1 MNLENNNKSMTEKLK
16 PYQNALIF
24 SQFLSSQSLGRRHSL
39 LEDDEDLVYL
49 GALDPFFIDK
59 NKLRLSPFLQRLAGV
74 SQVFISCARSN
85 RLNHTEEVVSIAT
98 TIGRI
103 LGLNVHL
110 VEAIALLHDFGHPFC
125 GHLGERLIGEFSGR
139 EFNHAVMSIVI
150 AQKIARDGKGLN
162 LSYETLEGALGHQRA
177 DGSLEPDYSKP
188 AEYGVLIIADKLACV
203 LSDLEAA
210 VRRSYIGRD
219 KLPLEFFALGHNHPT
234 RLFNCIFALIKESA
248 EEGRISFIKSE
259 PAQQFEALRQW
270 NYKNFY
276 YPLDNEP
283 FRQRVKADFKK
294 AYSFLYDVFSEFDY
308 DPFLV
313 FALMTDKEILKIM
326 KTVNTNRELV
336 FKKNFFAQFP
346 TLDIAAS
353 LPDHKKISL
362 FNADLDKSKFKRFD
376 YCAD

>member
-1 MNLENNNKSMTEKLK
+1 MNLEHKTIQNKLK

-24 SQFLSSQSLGRRHSL
+24 SQFISSQSLGRRHSL
-39 LEDDEDLVYL
+39 VEDDEDMMYL

-59 NKLRLSPFLQRLAGV
+59 TKLRLSPFLPRLSGV
-74 SQVFISCARSN
+74 SQVFLSCARSN

-210 VRRSYIGRD
+210 VRRSHIGRD

-248 EEGRISFIKSE
+248 EKGKISFVESE
-259 PAQQFEALRQW
+259 IARQFEALRQW

-283 FRQRVKADFKK
+283 FREKIKTDFKK
-294 AYSFLYDVFSEFDY
+294 AYAFLYDLFSGFDY

-313 FALMTDKEILKIM
+313 FVLMTDREILKIM
-326 KTVNTNRELV
+326 KTVNTNRELIY
-336 FKKNFFAQFP
+336 KKNFLNQFP
-346 TLDIAAS
+346 ALEIAAN
-353 LPDHKKISL
+353 LPDHKKINI
-362 FNADLDKSKFKRFD
+362 FNADLDKSKFKMFD
-376 YCAD
+376 YFAD